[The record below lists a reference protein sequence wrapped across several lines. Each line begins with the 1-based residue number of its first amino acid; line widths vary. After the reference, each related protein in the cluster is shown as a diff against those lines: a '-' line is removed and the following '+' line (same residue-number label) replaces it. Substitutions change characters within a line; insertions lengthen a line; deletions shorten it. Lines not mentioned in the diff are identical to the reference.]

1 MKRRNINLKHSS
13 SSSSTTITEY
23 YSIENFVSGRLK
35 NIKDHGKNIIK
46 TTNIPKNSIANRL
59 LKKKLR
65 DFDDISYKQLT
76 TKWQYIYTSFILLVS
91 IISLL
96 MLYYYHKKK

>member
-13 SSSSTTITEY
+13 SSSSPTITEY

-76 TKWQYIYTSFILLVS
+76 TKWQYIYTSFI
-91 IISLL
+91 
-96 MLYYYHKKK
+96 YK